1 MRTSLSKKLSKMS
14 PLRPDHY
21 PCLYLP
27 ECLTGFS
34 ESCVGTISCQERSV
48 PHAQVASFS
57 QVLQHILSYSIV
69 PSTLHETIIILAITS
84 SSGRTSYH
92 SARYQVAAM
101 NQPADS
107 STITIFQISPPL
119 LLLNK
124 EKRSNNVVV
133 VLIQRCSR
141 TQRFLKRK

>member
-1 MRTSLSKKLSKMS
+1 MS

-84 SSGRTSYH
+84 SGRTSYH
-92 SARYQVAAM
+92 SAHYQVAAM

-141 TQRFLKRK
+141 IQRFLKRK